1 MLTILRMVASKA
13 GWLLLSFVLIIAVLV
28 AKDELPAKLL
38 DWRTQADN
46 AEHAATYL
54 KKSFPVFK
62 QRAEDAVLAAD
73 SEITTLRRASAV
85 QLGRAKDDI
94 VTRQN
99 EARARVLSE
108 SDILWAA
115 ATGKGKKIS
124 DSLEAQYVDLPLLN
138 RAAALIELRC
148 ANLRDLAKQY
158 ARDGSL
164 KRDEEKF
171 RGNVNAFNVRVKERN
186 RRLTAAAAQLRYPIC
201 RRAAEWLGCDLV
213 RDLRKRDRELL
224 RDRQALH
231 TEAETL
237 QSKKKAVRKLKLLKE
252 QVAEGVVIV
261 ASAIENYR
269 LEAQRLS
276 DKAGGYAFNKGK
288 SALLRYG
295 FQTVGLIL
303 GAVLLPILHRLF
315 VFLAIAPHA
324 ARARPVSLRPPGPQL
339 MASKSGISVE
349 VTIGPDS
356 ELLLRSGLQSITTD
370 IRGDD
375 KFVLDWNMP
384 FTCIAAGLV
393 NLQRLRSDRFAHVV
407 VSATQVE
414 YRVVAIEVPAGG
426 AVVVHPRAL
435 QGLVK
440 SRGQR
445 LVITRPWRI
454 FWLISWITAQ
464 FRYVVF
470 HGPCTLIL
478 QGCGDVRIEDAAR
491 GRMIDRRLTLGFDAG
506 VAYGAVRS
514 ASFMPYLR
522 GQASLFNDNFNGS
535 GHYLYE
541 QRAPGSGKVSLLV
554 RGLTGVRDTVL
565 NALGI

>member
-1 MLTILRMVASKA
+1 MLTILRMVVSKA

-85 QLGRAKDDI
+85 QLGRAEDDI
-94 VTRQN
+94 VRQQK
-99 EARARVLSE
+99 EARARVLSR
-108 SDILWAA
+108 SDIFWAA
-115 ATGKGKKIS
+115 ATGKTNKIS
-124 DSLEAQYVDLPLLN
+124 DSLRAQHVDLPLLD
-138 RAAALIELRC
+138 RAAALIVLRR

-201 RRAAEWLGCDLV
+201 RRAAEWPGCDLV

-269 LEAQRLS
+269 LEAQRL
-276 DKAGGYAFNKGK
+276 
-288 SALLRYG
+288 
-295 FQTVGLIL
+295 
-303 GAVLLPILHRLF
+303 
-315 VFLAIAPHA
+315 
-324 ARARPVSLRPPGPQL
+324 
-339 MASKSGISVE
+339 
-349 VTIGPDS
+349 
-356 ELLLRSGLQSITTD
+356 
-370 IRGDD
+370 
-375 KFVLDWNMP
+375 
-384 FTCIAAGLV
+384 
-393 NLQRLRSDRFAHVV
+393 
-407 VSATQVE
+407 
-414 YRVVAIEVPAGG
+414 
-426 AVVVHPRAL
+426 
-435 QGLVK
+435 
-440 SRGQR
+440 
-445 LVITRPWRI
+445 
-454 FWLISWITAQ
+454 
-464 FRYVVF
+464 
-470 HGPCTLIL
+470 
-478 QGCGDVRIEDAAR
+478 
-491 GRMIDRRLTLGFDAG
+491 
-506 VAYGAVRS
+506 
-514 ASFMPYLR
+514 
-522 GQASLFNDNFNGS
+522 
-535 GHYLYE
+535 
-541 QRAPGSGKVSLLV
+541 
-554 RGLTGVRDTVL
+554 
-565 NALGI
+565 